1 MPCVFKQVSFLLLL
15 KIANYKQTEL
25 IHLTH
30 TRYMKKISYRLVYNR
45 KKQLNRQGKALI
57 QIEAYLNKQ
66 KIYFSTHIYV
76 HPEQWDD
83 RRKQI
88 IAHPQDEELNRMID
102 ESVLRLQWKELEYW
116 KQGKVVSL
124 NLLKPQET
132 ESEPVSPELIVFG
145 RKVIAQ
151 SWRKESTKRNL
162 NTTLDILQIFRPSL
176 RCNELTYS
184 FLLDFENHLR
194 QCKYSV
200 NTIAKHM
207 KQLRTLTN
215 EVIRQGYLSH
225 NDYPFRNYRIKTET
239 KTHKFLLPSELQLLE
254 NLTVADK
261 YPELKHVLDAFLF
274 CCYTGLRYSDFT
286 ALSTENFITLN
297 KKQWLVF
304 HSQKTGVRI
313 TIPLYLLFQGKA
325 IDILNKYK
333 PQEDKLFRL
342 NGNSTVNKNL
352 ERLRLLAK
360 LHKHISFHTA
370 RHTHASLLLYQGVRI
385 TTIQKLLGHRSVKTT
400 EIYSEVFPETIIK
413 ELEKL
418 NL

>member
-1 MPCVFKQVSFLLLL
+1 
-15 KIANYKQTEL
+15 
-25 IHLTH
+25 
-30 TRYMKKISYRLVYNR
+30 MKKISYRLVYNR
-45 KKQLNRQGKALI
+45 KKHLNRQGKALI
-57 QIEAYLNKQ
+57 QIEAYLDKQ
-66 KIYFSTHIYV
+66 KTYFSTHIYV
-76 HPEQWDD
+76 YPEQWDD

-102 ESVLRLQWKELEYW
+102 ESVLQLQWKELEYW
-116 KQGKVVSL
+116 KQGKVISL
-124 NLLKPQET
+124 NLLKPQKT
-132 ESEPVSPELIVFG
+132 ESESFSPELIAFG
-145 RKVIAQ
+145 KKVIAQ

-162 NTTLDILQIFRPSL
+162 NTTLDILQVFRPSL

-194 QCKYSV
+194 QFKYSV

-207 KQLRTLTN
+207 KHLRTLTN
-215 EVIRQGYLSH
+215 EAIRQGYLSH

-261 YPELKHVLDAFLF
+261 YPELKHILDAFLF

-286 ALSTENFITLN
+286 SLSTENFITLN
-297 KKQWLVF
+297 EKLWLVF
-304 HSQKTGVRI
+304 HSQKTGIRI
-313 TIPLYLLFQGKA
+313 TIPLYLLFHGKA
-325 IDILNKYK
+325 IRILNKYK
-333 PQEDKLFRL
+333 PQENNLFRL

-352 ERLRLLAK
+352 ERLRLLAN

-418 NL
+418 NH

>member
-325 IDILNKYK
+325 INILNKYK

>member
-1 MPCVFKQVSFLLLL
+1 
-15 KIANYKQTEL
+15 
-25 IHLTH
+25 
-30 TRYMKKISYRLVYNR
+30 MKKISYRLVYNR

>member
-1 MPCVFKQVSFLLLL
+1 
-15 KIANYKQTEL
+15 
-25 IHLTH
+25 
-30 TRYMKKISYRLVYNR
+30 MKKISYRLVYNR
-45 KKQLNRQGKALI
+45 KKHLKRQGKALI
-57 QIEAYLNKQ
+57 QIEAYLDKQ

-76 HPEQWDD
+76 YPEQWDD

-102 ESVLRLQWKELEYW
+102 ESVLQLQWKELEYW
-116 KQGKVVSL
+116 KQGKVISL
-124 NLLKPQET
+124 NLLKPQKT
-132 ESEPVSPELIVFG
+132 ESESFSPELIAFG
-145 RKVIAQ
+145 KKVIAQ

-162 NTTLDILQIFRPSL
+162 NTTLDILQVFRPSL

-207 KQLRTLTN
+207 KHLRTLTN
-215 EVIRQGYLSH
+215 EAIRQGYLSH

-261 YPELKHVLDAFLF
+261 YPELKHILDAFLF

-286 ALSTENFITLN
+286 SLSTENFITLN
-297 KKQWLVF
+297 EKLWLVF
-304 HSQKTGVRI
+304 HSQKTGIGI
-313 TIPLYLLFQGKA
+313 TIPLYLLFHGKA
-325 IDILNKYK
+325 IRILNKYK
-333 PQEDKLFRL
+333 PQENNLFRL
-342 NGNSTVNKNL
+342 NGNSAVNKNL
-352 ERLRLLAK
+352 ERLRLLAN

-418 NL
+418 NH

>member
-1 MPCVFKQVSFLLLL
+1 
-15 KIANYKQTEL
+15 
-25 IHLTH
+25 
-30 TRYMKKISYRLVYNR
+30 MKKISYRLVYNR
-45 KKQLNRQGKALI
+45 KKHLNRQGKALI
-57 QIEAYLNKQ
+57 QIEAYLDKQ

-76 HPEQWDD
+76 YPEQWDD

-102 ESVLRLQWKELEYW
+102 ESVLQLQRKELEYW
-116 KQGKVVSL
+116 KQGKVISL
-124 NLLKPQET
+124 NLLKPQKT
-132 ESEPVSPELIVFG
+132 ESESFSPELIAFG

-162 NTTLDILQIFRPSL
+162 NTTLDILQVFRPSL

-207 KQLRTLTN
+207 KHLRTLTN
-215 EVIRQGYLSH
+215 EAIRQGYLSH

-261 YPELKHVLDAFLF
+261 YPELKHILDAFLF

-286 ALSTENFITLN
+286 SLSTENFITLN
-297 KKQWLVF
+297 EKLWLVF

-325 IDILNKYK
+325 IHILNKYK
-333 PQEDKLFRL
+333 PQENNLFRL

-352 ERLRLLAK
+352 ERLRQLAH

-418 NL
+418 NH